1 MAAPGAEALRSLEEY
16 GIQELLEITAV
27 LRGEGGC
34 PWDAKQ
40 NHHSIRENFLEE
52 ACEVLEAIDNDDPVL
67 LTEELGDVL
76 FNVVFHAAL
85 EEEAGNSTFAQIV
98 DQVSRK
104 LILRHP
110 HVFGES
116 GVRDVPGVLNQW
128 EAIKR
133 ASKGHGTGLA
143 TLLDVPQAFPAL
155 MRAQKLVKRGRAAG
169 YENFDDPSVT
179 LENLLRT
186 GENGRVDGAMDGGDC
201 ESKEQQEKLLGE
213 ALLSLAAWAQK
224 EGLQCETALAKACQT
239 FISDF
244 QQYEENCG

>member
-1 MAAPGAEALRSLEEY
+1 MAAPGAEALRSLDEY
-16 GIQELLEITAV
+16 GITELLEITAV

-34 PWDAKQ
+34 PWDARQ

-52 ACEVLEAIDNDDPVL
+52 ACEVLEAIDKDDPAL

-76 FNVVFHAAL
+76 FNVVFHAKL

-98 DQVSRK
+98 DQVARK

-116 GVRDVPGVLNQW
+116 EVGDVAGVLNQW

-133 ASKGHGTGLA
+133 SSKGHDTALA
-143 TLLDVPQAFPAL
+143 TLLDVPHAFPAL
-155 MRAQKLVKRGRAAG
+155 MRAQKLVKRGRVAG
-169 YENFDDPSVT
+169 YEQFEEPRLALDALLKAAENPS
-179 LENLLRT
+179 
-186 GENGRVDGAMDGGDC
+186 GDGSGD
-201 ESKEQQEKLLGE
+201 ESSEDKGALEKLLGDT
-213 ALLSLAAWAQK
+213 LLSLAAWAQK

-244 QQYEENCG
+244 QRYEENCG